1 MLYEVLQYIND
12 YRIDDYCDLVE
23 IEADGL
29 IVSDVTKFIANQY
42 VLIIGSKINDGVY
55 KVSSIVGNKLFIEVD
70 FDLTPEVPECFVYS
84 LAIPRQLLNL
94 VSEIEAYNLKS
105 SGVSS
110 ESLGDYS
117 VNYGNENGDVS
128 WIVAFRKR
136 LAPFRKVYLNIPR
149 KSDDRYHC

>member
-23 IEADGL
+23 IETDGL
-29 IVSDVTKFIANQY
+29 LVSDVSKFIANQY
-42 VLIIGSKINDGVY
+42 ILIMGSKLNDGVY
-55 KVSSIVGNKLFIEVD
+55 QITSIVGNKLMVS
-70 FDLTPEVPECFVYS
+70 DLLAEVPSCYVYG
-84 LAIPRQLLNL
+84 LAIPRQLLSL

-105 SGVSS
+105 SGVAS

-128 WIVAFRKR
+128 WIVAYRKR

-149 KSDDRYHC
+149 KSDDPYHC